1 MGVLFRC
8 KKEDVYICG
17 NGEQKWVNTSL
28 NRLKCLRIKGVRD
41 GRSWFN
47 TSHKPPSDLPYRN
60 MNMDN
65 RIVHILW
72 TGGLDSTYRM
82 VELSRK
88 KCVIQPHYVIVNR
101 KNIKNELKAIHE
113 ITAILNSDKRT
124 IAEIRPVETFLKRD
138 LEDYPDI
145 QSAWEI
151 LHERKDF
158 KSQQYPLFTRY
169 ARQKKLKLEMGI
181 QFSKGGTVAKVVNE
195 SYLIDC
201 PDDDEVMMI
210 DPEKGSHEWASYTLF
225 QDFRFPKSLYHKTKR
240 EEIEELKRLG
250 YDKVLK
256 KVWTCFRPVLGMPC
270 GHCFACQSAIYEGAG
285 ELIPIVG
292 YMLGSIRLFLNN
304 ILTHAKN
311 VLKRILPQKV
321 YNVLRRMMR

>member
-1 MGVLFRC
+1 
-8 KKEDVYICG
+8 
-17 NGEQKWVNTSL
+17 
-28 NRLKCLRIKGVRD
+28 
-41 GRSWFN
+41 
-47 TSHKPPSDLPYRN
+47 
-60 MNMDN
+60 MDN

-101 KNIKNELKAIHE
+101 KNIKNELKAIHD

-124 IAEIRPVETFLKRD
+124 IAELRPVETFSKHD
-138 LEDYPDI
+138 LEEYPDI

-169 ARQKKLKLEMGI
+169 ARQKGLKLEMGI
-181 QFSKGGTVAKVVNE
+181 QFSKGGTVAKVVDE
-195 SYLIDC
+195 AFLMDS

-225 QDFRFPKSLYHKTKR
+225 KDFRFPKSLYHKTKR

-250 YDKVLK
+250 YGKVLK
-256 KVWTCFRPVLGMPC
+256 RVWTCFRPVLGMPC

-285 ELIPIVG
+285 ELIPKVG
-292 YMLGSIRLFLNN
+292 YMLGSIRQYYNK
-304 ILTHAKN
+304 ILTRLKKL
-311 VLKRILPQKV
+311 LKRILSQRV
-321 YNVLRRMMR
+321 YKVLRRIYRKSFKR